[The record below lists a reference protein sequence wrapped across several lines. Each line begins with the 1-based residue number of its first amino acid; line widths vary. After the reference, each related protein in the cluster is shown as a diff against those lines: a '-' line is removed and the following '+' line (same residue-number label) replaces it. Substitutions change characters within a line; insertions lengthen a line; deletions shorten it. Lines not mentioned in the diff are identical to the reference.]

1 MLLHVT
7 VVLLISVCV
16 YCDEKTEK
24 SNATVEAKEV
34 ASNKTG
40 GDSSNADTK
49 LRMLGN
55 LNPNEHFQKQ
65 EMVNQ
70 YLSKSDP
77 GNGRMGQQMG
87 GNFPIGGEMQRM
99 PLMHQQSNNM
109 PNPDISINEQLR
121 QNILNSIRG
130 GQQSQNGALVNSG
143 SNPSP
148 FGSSMSQ
155 PFSPS
160 NSPSPFGS
168 SIGNSFSPS
177 SNPSPFGSS
186 LSQPFS
192 QSSSPSF
199 SPSSSLSYSSSNRPS
214 LSSDKSFSGFN
225 YGRNEGLFGRSGQ
238 QSLCNV
244 SGRVLFHGDKWTS
257 PGVCGL
263 FTCADNNFRTLT
275 TSCPSLSYQEEAN
288 CFIEEQDLS
297 RSFPHC
303 CPKLVCSSRE
313 RSGETRKYGDFLF

>member
-130 GQQSQNGALVNSG
+130 GQQSQNA
-143 SNPSP
+143 
-148 FGSSMSQ
+148 
-155 PFSPS
+155 
-160 NSPSPFGS
+160 
-168 SIGNSFSPS
+168 
-177 SNPSPFGSS
+177 
-186 LSQPFS
+186 
-192 QSSSPSF
+192 
-199 SPSSSLSYSSSNRPS
+199 
-214 LSSDKSFSGFN
+214 
-225 YGRNEGLFGRSGQ
+225 
-238 QSLCNV
+238 LCNV